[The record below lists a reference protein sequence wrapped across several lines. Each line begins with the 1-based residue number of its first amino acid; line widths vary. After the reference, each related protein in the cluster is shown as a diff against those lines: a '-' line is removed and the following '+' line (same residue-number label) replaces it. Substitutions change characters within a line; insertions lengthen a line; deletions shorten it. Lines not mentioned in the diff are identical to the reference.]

1 MSIDRAGRRPDSGRL
16 TLPFVRT
23 LLSAVVLEGLFL
35 TGAGALLA
43 RAETPP
49 PPRPPE
55 IIQLAFDDPKV
66 EEVKKAVAK
75 RETPKLLPKPVPR
88 KVFQPRLQPPPP
100 PQPVPPPSRPLPVVN
115 DSPVSEKVAVQ
126 APPPPPRDDSAA
138 KEASFAAQLKAAIQ
152 AAVVYPPAARMSGFH
167 GRARIE
173 FVFRNGICSQVH
185 VIQSSGS
192 GLIDRAALA
201 AVTAA
206 TPPPIPDSLKGRSV
220 TYQVTVSFELS
231 PAED

>member
-1 MSIDRAGRRPDSGRL
+1 MSIDQAGRRSDSGRL
-16 TLPFVRT
+16 TLPFTRA
-23 LLSAVVLEGLFL
+23 LLSAVALEGVLL
-35 TGAGALLA
+35 VGAGVLLA

-49 PPRPPE
+49 QPKAPE

-66 EEVKKAVAK
+66 EEVKRPVKK
-75 RETPKLLPKPVPR
+75 ETPKPKPVPR
-88 KVFQPRLQPPPP
+88 RVVQPRVQTPPP